1 VSPKSKL
8 PTVAEMHNRIIDLEH
23 QLIIARNL
31 TDRLEGTIAEQ
42 KRTSTVLQAAHDALD
57 EQLGDAKQA
66 RDRSDAAWKEV
77 YDHNVKII
85 HEQDRLRTEL
95 RQANNDRQKRHDEI
109 ASLQKTIDFMGGTM
123 QKYGRPFTYEEMVII
138 VKRLILGAAK

>member
-1 VSPKSKL
+1 MSPKSKL

-66 RDRSDAAWKEV
+66 RDRSDAAWKEI
-77 YDHNVKII
+77 YDHTVKA
-85 HEQDRLRTEL
+85 RR
-95 RQANNDRQKRHDEI
+95 
-109 ASLQKTIDFMGGTM
+109 
-123 QKYGRPFTYEEMVII
+123 RPFTYEDMVII